1 MKVER
6 SCAESE
12 QQETTGPLKKVYSSK
27 RIVEKAFNVLDD
39 LRREGQLC
47 DVTIKVKDQE
57 FLAHRVVLAATSPY
71 FLAMFTGELSESKQ
85 DSVTIK
91 EVEPS
96 AIEQL
101 ISFVYTGK
109 IEVGEE
115 NVQSLLPPANLL
127 QLIEVRDIC
136 CDFLKD
142 QLHPTNCLG
151 IKAFADIHS
160 CPDLLSEAQ
169 SFAQKHFSKVMES
182 EEFYALTHQSVIE
195 LISSTELG
203 ILSEEDVFEAVISW
217 TKQSQERAEYLPEL
231 LHHVRFLF
239 LRREYLINRVC
250 EEELIQSNP
259 ACKDFLIEALKYHLM
274 PGSTTACAPRK
285 RIGTPQ
291 SLLTV
296 GGQAPKAIRSVEIY
310 DVTNNTCHNGPELL
324 SRRCRCGVTV
334 LDNSVYAVG
343 GFDGTSRIRSVER
356 LDLETERW
364 MQVEPMLS
372 RRSTLGVAV
381 LKGELYAVGGFDGN
395 NGLDTVEKY
404 NPGMRDDAIIVM

>member
-1 MKVER
+1 MCVI
-6 SCAESE
+6 
-12 QQETTGPLKKVYSSK
+12 P
-27 RIVEKAFNVLDD
+27 I
-39 LRREGQLC
+39 
-47 DVTIKVKDQE
+47 
-57 FLAHRVVLAATSPY
+57 
-71 FLAMFTGELSESKQ
+71 GELSESRQ
-85 DSVTIK
+85 DIVTLK

-96 AIEQL
+96 AIDQL
-101 ISFVYTGK
+101 IKFVYTGT

-127 QLIEVRDIC
+127 QLNEVRDAC

-160 CPDLLSEAQ
+160 CHDLLSEAQ

-182 EEFYALTHQSVIE
+182 EEFYGLSHTNVIE

-217 TKQSQERAEYLPEL
+217 TKHNTEERAEYLPEL

-239 LRREYLINRVC
+239 LRREYLVSRVC

-259 ACKDFLIEALKYHLM
+259 QCKDFLIEALKYHLM
-274 PGSTTACAPRK
+274 PHHDRSSLAGSSCPPRK

-291 SLLTV
+291 SILTV
-296 GGQAPKAIRSVEIY
+296 GGQAPKAIRDVEIF
-310 DVTNNTCHNGPELL
+310 DVSSHSCYSGPNLT

-334 LDNSVYAVG
+334 LYNSIYAVG
-343 GFDGTSRIRSVER
+343 GFDGTSRVR
-356 LDLETERW
+356 
-364 MQVEPMLS
+364 
-372 RRSTLGVAV
+372 
-381 LKGELYAVGGFDGN
+381 
-395 NGLDTVEKY
+395 
-404 NPGMRDDAIIVM
+404 